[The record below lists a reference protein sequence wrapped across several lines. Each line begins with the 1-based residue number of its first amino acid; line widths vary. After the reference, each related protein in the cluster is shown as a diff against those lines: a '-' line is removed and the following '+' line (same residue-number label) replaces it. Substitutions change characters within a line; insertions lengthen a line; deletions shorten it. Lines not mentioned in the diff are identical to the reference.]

1 MKTRYAVT
9 VGLVAGIGIG
19 AVAVQG
25 LHAQSN
31 PPIYYIGEIE
41 ITNADGY
48 AKEYLPTA
56 QGLIESMGGRYLA
69 SGKATPVEGA
79 PPASRVILVAWDSME
94 ALQAWR
100 NSDKFKK
107 GREIGNKYAT
117 FRAFA
122 IQGKAQ

>member
-31 PPIYYIGEIE
+31 PPVYYVGEIE
-41 ITNADGY
+41 VTNADAY
-48 AKEYLPTA
+48 AKEYLPGA
-56 QGLIESMGGRYLA
+56 QAAIKAAGGRYLA
-69 SGKATPVEGA
+69 SGQATPVEGA
-79 PPASRVILVAWDSME
+79 PPASRVILLAWDSME

-100 NSDKFKK
+100 NSDTFKK
-107 GREIGNKYAT
+107 GREVGGKYAN

-122 IQGKAQ
+122 IQGKPQ